1 MAHYYTFPHFLAC
14 HSPCLSVSPHNFVS
28 PRVCVNVT
36 HGMPRISLCISA
48 EIMLDFVSQ
57 VRKARPELAK
67 TIRVLNIG
75 GGLGID
81 YHRLGRDAERLAAGA
96 AGRARTT
103 GEATEGGE
111 EAPSPPTCS
120 LPSPSDLVDAIR
132 DIMEERGEGISI
144 VVEPGKMDGGAHV
157 CMYVCVYVCVCVCVY
172 VCVYVCM
179 CVFGDGVLVSTI

>member
-1 MAHYYTFPHFLAC
+1 MSPHA
-14 HSPCLSVSPHNFVS
+14 SPCLPA
-28 PRVCVNVT
+28 
-36 HGMPRISLCISA
+36 SLRISA

-81 YHRLGRDAERLAAGA
+81 YHRLGREAERLAAGA
-96 AGRARTT
+96 AG
-103 GEATEGGE
+103 ESKEGGGD
-111 EAPSPPTCS
+111 APSPPTCS

-144 VVEPGKMDGGAHV
+144 VVEPGKMDGGARV
-157 CMYVCVYVCVCVCVY
+157 CMCICVYVCVCVCV
-172 VCVYVCM
+172 
-179 CVFGDGVLVSTI
+179 CVFRGRCLVSTI

>member
-1 MAHYYTFPHFLAC
+1 MSPHA
-14 HSPCLSVSPHNFVS
+14 SPCLPA
-28 PRVCVNVT
+28 
-36 HGMPRISLCISA
+36 SLRISA

-81 YHRLGRDAERLAAGA
+81 YHRLGREAERLAAGA
-96 AGRARTT
+96 AG
-103 GEATEGGE
+103 ESKEGGGD
-111 EAPSPPTCS
+111 APSPPTCS

-144 VVEPGKMDGGAHV
+144 VVEPGKMDGGAR
-157 CMYVCVYVCVCVCVY
+157 
-172 VCVYVCM
+172 VCM
-179 CVFGDGVLVSTI
+179 CICVGVGVGVGVFGDGVWSQLYSLIRPTLHPIPVFPRLLFIH